1 MMAALA
7 VAPGAMNS
15 SRGVNTVT
23 NSYVPSTEEFPN
35 PERGFYI
42 QADNHAS
49 APSSVPSNLA
59 SWRVDGKDSPGGVY
73 SAKVSLLQRVFYLD
87 TFVNGPISSNYL
99 NSIQADFDSVRAQG
113 DKLIVRFAYNR
124 DQRRPFHEPTKAQ
137 ILAHIVQLKPLLQK
151 NSDIIAVLQE
161 GFIGAWGEGY
171 FTDNFYT
178 GGQATAQNWKD
189 RADVIEA
196 LLDALPPERMMQV
209 RTPQMKQK
217 YVHGP
222 TAPTDATPLSAA
234 DAFGGSRAARI
245 GFYNDCYLADSTD
258 MGTFSDYDLGHG
270 TSAQDTTNFRNY
282 LAQET
287 RYAPMGGETC
297 ALNPPTADC
306 ASVGGNADPDM
317 AFSHYSFLNEGYN
330 ASVNNNWAAHGC
342 MEDIKRRLGY
352 RLQLVSGILPTEA
365 QAGQVIPLTLEFQNT
380 GFAALFNPRG
390 MELILRNTTTG
401 KKYFAELSRDFDARR
416 WLPGTNYLLTA
427 KLSLAT
433 NMVAG
438 GYEMLL
444 NLPDPAPSLYT
455 NAAYSIRLANS
466 NAVSSVG
473 ATLGDFWEPAT
484 GYHRLGQI
492 LTVNSTATN
501 AAPAGRTI
509 PVLDYSAIGRH

>member
-1 MMAALA
+1 M
-7 VAPGAMNS
+7 
-15 SRGVNTVT
+15 
-23 NSYVPSTEEFPN
+23 
-35 PERGFYI
+35 
-42 QADNHAS
+42 
-49 APSSVPSNLA
+49 
-59 SWRVDGKDSPGGVY
+59 
-73 SAKVSLLQRVFYLD
+73 
-87 TFVNGPISSNYL
+87 
-99 NSIQADFDSVRAQG
+99 
-113 DKLIVRFAYNR
+113 
-124 DQRRPFHEPTKAQ
+124 
-137 ILAHIVQLKPLLQK
+137 
-151 NSDIIAVLQE
+151 
-161 GFIGAWGEGY
+161 
-171 FTDNFYT
+171 
-178 GGQATAQNWKD
+178 
-189 RADVIEA
+189 IEA

-270 TSAQDTTNFRNY
+270 TSAQDTTNLRNY

-380 GFAALFNPRG
+380 GFAAVFNPRG
-390 MELILRNTTTG
+390 IELIFRNTTTG
-401 KKYFAELSRDFDARR
+401 KKYFAELSRDNDPRR

-427 KLSLAT
+427 RLLLST
-433 NMVAG
+433 NMTVG
-438 GYEMLL
+438 TYELLL

-473 ATLGDFWEPAT
+473 ATLGDVWEPAT

-492 LTVNSTATN
+492 MTVDSTATN
-501 AAPAGRTI
+501 AARAGQTI
-509 PVLDYSAIGRH
+509 PVLDYSAISRH